1 MRDVRSTG
9 NRLDQRLRE
18 GPALLHDDVLPTV
31 SDIPGFVSGV
41 WLAPVDGK
49 GMEILIFETED
60 EARAMAEQMPP
71 GRKVNEFVTVESV
84 EMREVAGRVHQIDD
98 VPLQM
103 TPESEVYA
111 PRDRASQ
118 WAGSRRATMG
128 SPRGGGSVM
137 GDGGVQ
143 EGRKLSGGAIAAL
156 GGVAVLLIF
165 VLQNTADV
173 RFHFLF
179 LDFTWPL
186 WLYTIVT
193 ALFGALVWFGFGVMR
208 RHRRRKERREDR
220 RD

>member
-1 MRDVRSTG
+1 
-9 NRLDQRLRE
+9 
-18 GPALLHDDVLPTV
+18 
-31 SDIPGFVSGV
+31 
-41 WLAPVDGK
+41 
-49 GMEILIFETED
+49 
-60 EARAMAEQMPP
+60 
-71 GRKVNEFVTVESV
+71 
-84 EMREVAGRVHQIDD
+84 
-98 VPLQM
+98 
-103 TPESEVYA
+103 
-111 PRDRASQ
+111 
-118 WAGSRRATMG
+118 
-128 SPRGGGSVM
+128 M